1 MGTIVLLILLFGLCG
16 VVAYVLML
24 YNGLIAVKNNVD
36 KAWANID
43 VLLKQRHDELPN
55 LVEVCKGY
63 MKYEQDTFQRITQAR
78 SAYAQATTIDQK
90 AEASANLTSAIG
102 RLIATAENYPDLK
115 ANNNFMQLQ
124 SRISE
129 LESEIADRRE
139 FYNDSV
145 NTFNTRIQE
154 MPDAILARNMGLTP
168 RGMYQV
174 AEEDKAPVKISFA
187 DVSH

>member
-1 MGTIVLLILLFGLCG
+1 MSTIVLLVLVFAISGA
-16 VVAYVLML
+16 VAYVVML

-63 MKYEQDTFQRITQAR
+63 MKYEQDTFQRITEAR
-78 SAYAQATTIDQK
+78 SAYARATTVDQK
-90 AEASANLTSAIG
+90 AAASAEITSAVG
-102 RLIATAENYPDLK
+102 RLIATAENYPELK

-124 SRISE
+124 GRVTE

-145 NTFNTRIQE
+145 NTFNIRIQE

-168 RGMYQV
+168 RAMYQV
-174 AEEDKAPVKISFA
+174 AEEDKAPVKIAFA